1 MKKLL
6 VGAVIALVGLL
17 GLVGAAGKGH
27 HYHHYKPHKADM
39 YTGQSDMYRGPADMY
54 RVEVSRGTR
63 EADMATTVR
72 RVLRAAT
79 DAARAELS
87 DRELLH
93 QFAAAGD
100 ETAFAALNGR
110 GMPSLLSRRRRL
122 RKELEEE
129 LALRR
134 VLLEI
139 GDRLGAASA
148 SASSDIF
155 PLLSERLSSVVPIK
169 SLTIFMVDQ
178 ATRRIRAVY
187 HSEPEVESTILT
199 HEFPIGDGA
208 TGRAV
213 QVGESVIA
221 NHQAGH
227 GVARY
232 IPGTPQIP
240 EHLLVVPVKVEE
252 EVKVALTLRRT
263 ATDPPFLPED
273 ARRATLFGQHLG
285 SAFLLREL
293 AEKRT
298 LLARQVEQLQGLN
311 RLKDEFVASVS
322 HELRTPLTAII
333 GNVDT
338 LARRG
343 DRMSEEDRQRF
354 LESAE
359 RQAKRLAEL
368 LENLLAESRLAG
380 SDPAV
385 ALVPVE
391 VAPFLEE
398 VADTLRFRAPARA
411 IETSCPKGL
420 ELVTDRTLLYRVLFN
435 LGDNALKYSEGAV
448 QLEARPEGQEVR
460 IDVRDQGVGIPSEHL
475 ATVFERFRQLDAPDG
490 RRTEGVGLGLHL
502 VARVA
507 EALGGRIEVE
517 SEPGRGSTFS
527 VWLPGARPIRAS

>member
-1 MKKLL
+1 
-6 VGAVIALVGLL
+6 
-17 GLVGAAGKGH
+17 
-27 HYHHYKPHKADM
+27 
-39 YTGQSDMYRGPADMY
+39 
-54 RVEVSRGTR
+54 
-63 EADMATTVR
+63 
-72 RVLRAAT
+72 
-79 DAARAELS
+79 
-87 DRELLH
+87 
-93 QFAAAGD
+93 
-100 ETAFAALNGR
+100 
-110 GMPSLLSRRRRL
+110 MPSLLSRKRRL

-134 VLLEI
+134 HLLEI

-169 SLTIFMVDQ
+169 SLTIFAADH
-178 ATRRIRAVY
+178 ASRRVRAVY
-187 HSEPEVESTILT
+187 HSEPEVADSIMSFD
-199 HEFPIGDGA
+199 FPFGDGA

-213 QVGESVIA
+213 ETGEGVIA
-221 NHQAGH
+221 NQQVGT

-252 EVKVALTLRRT
+252 EVKVALTLRRN
-263 ATDPPFLPED
+263 AADPPFLPED
-273 ARRATLFGQHLG
+273 ARRAGLFGQHVG

-293 AEKRT
+293 AEKRS

-343 DRMSEEDRQRF
+343 DRMSEDDRQRF

-368 LENLLAESRLAG
+368 LENLLAESRLLG
-380 SDPAV
+380 GYPEV
-385 ALVPVE
+385 VPVTLQ

-398 VADTLRFRAPARA
+398 VADTLRSRAPARVVEA
-411 IETSCPKGL
+411 SCRGPL
-420 ELVTDRTLLYRVLFN
+420 ALVTDRTLLYRILFN
-435 LGDNALKYSEGAV
+435 LGDNALKYSDGPVGLA
-448 QLEARPEGQEVR
+448 ARPEDGGVLLEVTDR
-460 IDVRDQGVGIPSEHL
+460 GPGIPPEHL
-475 ATVFERFRQLDAPDG
+475 ATIFEQFRQLNTPSAHRAG
-490 RRTEGVGLGLHL
+490 GVGLGLHL
-502 VARVA
+502 SARVA
-507 EALGGRIEVE
+507 EVLGGRIRVD
-517 SEPGRGSTFS
+517 SELGRGSTFS
-527 VWLPGARPIRAS
+527 LWLPKERTPAQEPDDRGTGIEGPVVRIPDPIAPGRSRHQAASA

>member
-1 MKKLL
+1 
-6 VGAVIALVGLL
+6 
-17 GLVGAAGKGH
+17 
-27 HYHHYKPHKADM
+27 
-39 YTGQSDMYRGPADMY
+39 
-54 RVEVSRGTR
+54 
-63 EADMATTVR
+63 
-72 RVLRAAT
+72 
-79 DAARAELS
+79 
-87 DRELLH
+87 
-93 QFAAAGD
+93 
-100 ETAFAALNGR
+100 
-110 GMPSLLSRRRRL
+110 MPSPLSRKRRL

-134 VLLEI
+134 HLLEI

-178 ATRRIRAVY
+178 TSRHVRAVY

-213 QVGESVIA
+213 EVGESVIA

-252 EVKVALTLRRT
+252 EVKVALTLRRN
-263 ATDPPFLPED
+263 AADPPFLPDD
-273 ARRATLFGQHLG
+273 ARRAGLFGQHVG

-293 AEKRT
+293 AEKRG

-343 DRMSEEDRQRF
+343 DRMSEGDRQRF

-368 LENLLAESRLAG
+368 LENLLAESRLLG
-380 SDPAV
+380 GYPEV
-385 ALVPVE
+385 VPVSLQ

-398 VADTLRFRAPARA
+398 VAETLRSRAPDRLV
-411 IETSCPKGL
+411 ETDCRGRL
-420 ELVTDRTLLYRVLFN
+420 ALITDRTLLYRILFN
-435 LGDNALKYSEGAV
+435 LGDNALKYSDGPVTLAARSEDDGV
-448 QLEARPEGQEVR
+448 LLEVTDRGP
-460 IDVRDQGVGIPSEHL
+460 GIPPEHL
-475 ATVFERFRQLDAPDG
+475 ATIFEQFRQLDAPSAHRAG
-490 RRTEGVGLGLHL
+490 GVGLGLHL
-502 VARVA
+502 SARVA
-507 EALGGRIEVE
+507 EVLGGRIRVV
-517 SEPGRGSTFS
+517 SDVGRGSTFS
-527 VWLPGARPIRAS
+527 LWLPREVAAVEAAPAVGGPVVRIPDPVAAIRSSRPAASA